1 VNSKTLVVAAALAA
15 QTLGLVAAAYAGG
28 DVVTVVPEP
37 TTMGLLT
44 AGSALAAVGAWWK
57 NRK

>member
-1 VNSKTLVVAAALAA
+1 MNSKTLVVAAAVAA

-28 DVVTVVPEP
+28 DVVTVVLEP
-37 TTMGLLT
+37 TAMGLLA

>member
-1 VNSKTLVVAAALAA
+1 MLAVAAAVAA
-15 QTLGLVAAAYAGG
+15 QTLGFVAAAYAGG
-28 DVVTVVPEP
+28 DVVTAVPEP
-37 TTMGLLT
+37 MTIGLLT